1 MIDCCERS
9 YEEERLQG
17 LKNVGKNYQKVVLT
31 ELLETGT
38 EKPVHQWSGRRQ
50 VNVEE
55 LRSKLSYN
63 LKYSHAGVD
72 DFSRHRVSSIQNK

>member
-1 MIDCCERS
+1 MCSSD
-9 YEEERLQG
+9 LG

-38 EKPVHQWSGRRQ
+38 EKPIHQWSGRRQ
-50 VNVEE
+50 VNVEK

-63 LKYSHAGVD
+63 LTACCTLEEAL
-72 DFSRHRVSSIQNK
+72 SRTQNNAVTIS